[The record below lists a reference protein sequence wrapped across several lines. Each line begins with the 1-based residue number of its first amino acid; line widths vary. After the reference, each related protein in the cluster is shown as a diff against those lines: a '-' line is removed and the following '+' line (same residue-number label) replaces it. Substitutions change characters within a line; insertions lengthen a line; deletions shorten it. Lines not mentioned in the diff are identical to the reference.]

1 MIKETDF
8 QTYLYINTTQYI
20 IYVTDNKTNE
30 KIYSERLAIEENS
43 TELKFRKMDEFL
55 DSNILKIE
63 KKLDSFIKDIYVI
76 LDSKEFHSI
85 KLSIKKDNNGNLI
98 NSDTLIHPLNDLKNL
113 CQSNLQNEKIIHFL
127 IEKYVIDNKTNEKIY
142 SEKLAIEEN
151 SIEFKFRKM
160 DEFLDSNILKIEKKL
175 DSFIKD
181 IYVIL
186 DSKEFHSIKL
196 SIKKDNNGNLINSD
210 ALIHPLS
217 DLKNLCQS
225 NLFNK
230 KIIHFFIEKYVIDNK
245 FYTSLPENVNCN
257 HFSLDTE
264 FICLSNNLI
273 ENIEKIL
280 KKYHISLNQILSASY
295 LEKFKDN
302 TDNTIFTTASR
313 IISAHNSNEVLLIGK
328 ANKKQGFFERFFNFF
343 N

>member
-1 MIKETDF
+1 MIREADF
-8 QTYLYINTTQYI
+8 QTYLYLNNTQYI

-30 KIYSERLAIEENS
+30 KIYSEKLAIEENS
-43 TELKFRKMDEFL
+43 T
-55 DSNILKIE
+55 
-63 KKLDSFIKDIYVI
+63 
-76 LDSKEFHSI
+76 
-85 KLSIKKDNNGNLI
+85 
-98 NSDTLIHPLNDLKNL
+98 
-113 CQSNLQNEKIIHFL
+113 
-127 IEKYVIDNKTNEKIY
+127 
-142 SEKLAIEEN
+142 
-151 SIEFKFRKM
+151 EFKFRKM

-186 DSKEFHSIKL
+186 DSKEFHSIRL
-196 SIKKDNNGNLINSD
+196 SIKKDNNGNLINSE

-225 NLFNK
+225 NLLNK

-245 FYTSLPENVNCN
+245 FYTSLPENVKCN
-257 HFSLDTE
+257 IFSLDTE
-264 FICLSNNLI
+264 FICLSKNLI

-280 KKYHISLNQILSASY
+280 KKYHISINQILSAGY

-313 IISAHNSNEVLLIGK
+313 IIAGHNSNEVLLTGK
-328 ANKKQGFFERFFNFF
+328 INKKQGFFERFFNFF

>member
-1 MIKETDF
+1 MIREADF
-8 QTYLYINTTQYI
+8 QTYLYLNNTQYI

-30 KIYSERLAIEENS
+30 KIYSEKLAIEENS

-98 NSDTLIHPLNDLKNL
+98 NSEALIHPLNDLKNL
-113 CQSNLQNEKIIHFL
+113 CQSNLQNKKIVHFL
-127 IEKYVIDNKTNEKIY
+127 IEKY
-142 SEKLAIEEN
+142 L
-151 SIEFKFRKM
+151 
-160 DEFLDSNILKIEKKL
+160 
-175 DSFIKD
+175 
-181 IYVIL
+181 
-186 DSKEFHSIKL
+186 
-196 SIKKDNNGNLINSD
+196 
-210 ALIHPLS
+210 
-217 DLKNLCQS
+217 
-225 NLFNK
+225 
-230 KIIHFFIEKYVIDNK
+230 IDNK
-245 FYTSLPENVNCN
+245 FYTTLPENVNCN
-257 HFSLDTE
+257 IFSLDTE
-264 FICLSNNLI
+264 FICLSKNLI

-302 TDNTIFTTASR
+302 TDNNIFTTASR
-313 IISAHNSNEVLLIGK
+313 IIAGHNSNEVLLTAKI
-328 ANKKQGFFERFFNFF
+328 NKKQGFFERFFNFF

>member
-1 MIKETDF
+1 MIREADF
-8 QTYLYINTTQYI
+8 QTYLYLNNTQYI
-20 IYVTDNKTNE
+20 IYVTDNK
-30 KIYSERLAIEENS
+30 S
-43 TELKFRKMDEFL
+43 
-55 DSNILKIE
+55 
-63 KKLDSFIKDIYVI
+63 
-76 LDSKEFHSI
+76 
-85 KLSIKKDNNGNLI
+85 
-98 NSDTLIHPLNDLKNL
+98 
-113 CQSNLQNEKIIHFL
+113 
-127 IEKYVIDNKTNEKIY
+127 NEKIY

-151 SIEFKFRKM
+151 STEFKFRKM

-210 ALIHPLS
+210 ALIHPLN

-245 FYTSLPENVNCN
+245 FYTSLPENVKCN
-257 HFSLDTE
+257 IFSLDTE
-264 FICLSNNLI
+264 FICLSKNLI
-273 ENIEKIL
+273 ESIEKIL
-280 KKYHISLNQILSASY
+280 KKYHISINQILSAGY

-302 TDNTIFTTASR
+302 TDKTIFTTASR
-313 IISAHNSNEVLLIGK
+313 IISGHNSNEVLLSGK
-328 ANKKQGFFERFFNFF
+328 ITKKQGFFEKFFNFF

>member
-1 MIKETDF
+1 MIREADF
-8 QTYLYINTTQYI
+8 QTYLYLNNTQYI

-43 TELKFRKMDEFL
+43 VELKFRKLDEFL

-63 KKLDSFIKDIYVI
+63 KKLNSFIKDIYVI
-76 LDSKEFHSI
+76 LDSKEFYSI
-85 KLSIKKDNNGNLI
+85 KLSIKKNNNGNHI
-98 NSDTLIHPLNDLKNL
+98 NT
-113 CQSNLQNEKIIHFL
+113 E
-127 IEKYVIDNKTNEKIY
+127 
-142 SEKLAIEEN
+142 
-151 SIEFKFRKM
+151 
-160 DEFLDSNILKIEKKL
+160 
-175 DSFIKD
+175 
-181 IYVIL
+181 
-186 DSKEFHSIKL
+186 
-196 SIKKDNNGNLINSD
+196 

-257 HFSLDTE
+257 LFSLDTE
-264 FICLSNNLI
+264 FICLSKNLI

-295 LEKFKDN
+295 VEKFKDN

-313 IISAHNSNEVLLIGK
+313 IISGHNSNEVLLIGK
-328 ANKKQGFFERFFNFF
+328 INKKQGFFERFFNFF

>member
-1 MIKETDF
+1 MIREADF
-8 QTYLYINTTQYI
+8 QTYLYLNNTQYI

-30 KIYSERLAIEENS
+30 KIYSEKLAIEENS

-63 KKLDSFIKDIYVI
+63 KKLDSFIKDLYVI

-85 KLSIKKDNNGNLI
+85 RLSIKKDNNGNLI
-98 NSDTLIHPLNDLKNL
+98 NS
-113 CQSNLQNEKIIHFL
+113 E
-127 IEKYVIDNKTNEKIY
+127 
-142 SEKLAIEEN
+142 
-151 SIEFKFRKM
+151 
-160 DEFLDSNILKIEKKL
+160 
-175 DSFIKD
+175 
-181 IYVIL
+181 
-186 DSKEFHSIKL
+186 
-196 SIKKDNNGNLINSD
+196 

-225 NLFNK
+225 NLLNK

-257 HFSLDTE
+257 IFSLDTE
-264 FICLSNNLI
+264 FICLSKNLI

-280 KKYHISLNQILSASY
+280 NKYHISLNQILSANY

-313 IISAHNSNEVLLIGK
+313 IISGQNINEVLLTGK
-328 ANKKQGFFERFFNFF
+328 ITKKQGFFERFFNFF